1 MEIDQSLDL
10 KRDTWFDAAILYTAT
25 ALFGLTIV
33 LAAAQVFIRVF
44 NVPTFGKMYWTE
56 PAARFIL
63 IVATYLGAAV
73 ATRNNQHIAIR
84 YLLDKVQERYPRVGS
99 ALTLFV
105 GVVVLIFVSVAL
117 QGSVLSAVSDW
128 NTSIGGI
135 SFVTSGRLY
144 LGISV
149 GLALMAIYELLK
161 MKNSVVNLIGETSR
175 DESGAVRESLD
186 TESVNAGRSE
196 GGDR

>member
-1 MEIDQSLDL
+1 MEIDQSLNL
-10 KRDTWFDAAILYTAT
+10 KRDTWFDAAVLYTAT

-33 LAAAQVFIRVF
+33 LAATQVVVRVF
-44 NVPTFGKMYWTE
+44 NIPTFGTMYWTE
-56 PAARFIL
+56 PAARFVL

-84 YLLDKVQERYPRVGS
+84 YVLDKVRERYPKVG
-99 ALTLFV
+99 ATLKLFV
-105 GVVVLIFVSVAL
+105 GIVVLVFVAVAL
-117 QGSVLSAVSDW
+117 QGSVLSAMSDW

-144 LGISV
+144 LGISI

-161 MKNSVVNLIGETSR
+161 MKDAIVSLS
-175 DESGAVRESLD
+175 SGAEQDDSGTARGALD
-186 TESVNAGRSE
+186 SETVSAGRSE
-196 GGDR
+196 GSDR